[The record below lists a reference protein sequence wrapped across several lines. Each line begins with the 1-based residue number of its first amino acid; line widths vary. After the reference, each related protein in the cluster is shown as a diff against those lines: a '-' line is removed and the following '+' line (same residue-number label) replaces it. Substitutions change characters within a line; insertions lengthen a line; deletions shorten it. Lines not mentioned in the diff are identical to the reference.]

1 MDSTQTEKQI
11 NLSVKRFCEKEKK
24 KYREAIS
31 VVDSWTPSPIPKDK
45 SDSVAIVPSLK
56 SPNV

>member
-31 VVDSWTPSPIPKDK
+31 VVDSWTPSPKDK
-45 SDSVAIVPSLK
+45 SDSVAIVPFT
-56 SPNV
+56 

>member
-31 VVDSWTPSPIPKDK
+31 VVDSWTSSLKDK
-45 SDSVAIVPSLK
+45 SDSVAIVPFT
-56 SPNV
+56 

>member
-31 VVDSWTPSPIPKDK
+31 VVDSWTSSLKDK
-45 SDSVAIVPSLK
+45 SDLIMVKFCGK
-56 SPNV
+56 SWGFQF